1 MTPLS
6 LPQIRVLF
14 SPAEFLQL
22 HGQDLSRTTC
32 VVFDVLRA
40 TSTLLEALHQGARGI
55 WPAETIEDALAL
67 KQSNPHCLLAGERE
81 GLRITAAQ
89 SGGVDFDLGNSPLEF
104 TASVVADREIIMT
117 TTNGTRALSACRGA
131 AEILAASFSNIG
143 AVAAYLTLNPPSQL
157 LLICSGTL
165 ENASFEDALGAGALV
180 DRLWPLYGDPV
191 KARPDDSAA
200 IVRSLF
206 QHHQS
211 NLLAS
216 ARLARNGR
224 RLLAVPQLAPDLPLC
239 MDLDRL
245 NLVARVDSDGILRVI
260 DSQSEN

>member
-1 MTPLS
+1 M
-6 LPQIRVLF
+6 
-14 SPAEFLQL
+14 
-22 HGQDLSRTTC
+22 
-32 VVFDVLRA
+32 VFDVLRA

-55 WPAETIEDALAL
+55 WPAETIEEALAL
-67 KQSNPHCLLAGERE
+67 KQSNPHCLLAGERD

>member
-1 MTPLS
+1 MARPSGLRDIEMDHGPIDRLNNASTRS
-6 LPQIRVLF
+6 ALPCALKFSSTQIRAARRSF
-14 SPAEFLQL
+14 SANTSSVDNRRNALT
-22 HGQDLSRTTC
+22 HTSVDSTGTTSPVTPC
-32 VVFDVLRA
+32 V
-40 TSTLLEALHQGARGI
+40 
-55 WPAETIEDALAL
+55 
-67 KQSNPHCLLAGERE
+67 
-81 GLRITAAQ
+81 
-89 SGGVDFDLGNSPLEF
+89 